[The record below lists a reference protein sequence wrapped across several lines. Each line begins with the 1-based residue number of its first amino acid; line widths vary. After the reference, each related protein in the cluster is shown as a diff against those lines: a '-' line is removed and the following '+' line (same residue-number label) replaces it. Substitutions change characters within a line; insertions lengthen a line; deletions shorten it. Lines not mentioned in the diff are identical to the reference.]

1 VAKRTIEWYLL
12 LANNTQRRSKSE
24 VEFLLSTDLGIV
36 PLEVK
41 SGRVTH
47 SKSLGVFEA
56 RYHPERS
63 YVLSARNI
71 ECKGKRCLTPI
82 YAVGTVERNLANR
95 TPKL

>member
-1 VAKRTIEWYLL
+1 MAQELTASRA
-12 LANNTQRRSKSE
+12 ANLYCWTGKTAE

-63 YVLSARNI
+63 YVLSARNS
-71 ECKGKRCLTPI
+71 ECKGKRCLAPI
-82 YAVGTVERNLANR
+82 YAVGTVERDLANR
-95 TPKL
+95 APKL